1 MVSLT
6 TLRDAKGEVLDRGI
20 VVSYPKPRSYTGEDM
35 LEICVHGSPFLV
47 DAVVESFITAGAR
60 AAEPG
65 EFTRR
70 AVANG
75 KLDLV
80 QAEAVRDMVAAD
92 TAWQH
97 RNAREQLLGAL
108 SERFGQLRSSLVTAL
123 GAAEAALDYEAQG
136 VEVPRAELAAHI
148 GEGLQQI
155 RSLLAT
161 AGAGARIRDGLRVV
175 ILGPPN
181 AGKSTLFNHLCG
193 SERAIISP
201 RPGTTR
207 DVLEAEL
214 DINGIRIIVQDTAG
228 LRAGGDEIE
237 IEGHRRAQAAASA
250 ADLAV
255 LLWPMDGGDQ
265 PPVEEMMGKPPIIR
279 LRSKADLSP
288 DAPVDSGWFRLSC
301 HSGEGLGAFRRELA
315 RCARGDIADL
325 GGVVAIAERHRRAL
339 ETAERELKACDL
351 RLPETIAES
360 LRWALH
366 SIDHL
371 IGGVVTEDI
380 LDEVFS
386 AFCIGK

>member
-1 MVSLT
+1 
-6 TLRDAKGEVLDRGI
+6 
-20 VVSYPKPRSYTGEDM
+20 M
-35 LEICVHGSPFLV
+35 LEISVHGSPFLV

-80 QAEAVRDMVAAD
+80 QAEAVRDMVVAD

-123 GAAEAALDYEAQG
+123 GAAETALDYEAQG
-136 VEVPRAELAAHI
+136 VEVPHAELAGHV
-148 GEGLQQI
+148 GQSLQLI
-155 RSLLAT
+155 RSLLVT
-161 AGAGARIRDGLRVV
+161 AGAGARIRDGLRLA

-201 RPGTTR
+201 HPGTTR

-214 DINGIRIIVQDTAG
+214 DVNGIRIVVQDTAG
-228 LRAGGDEIE
+228 LRIGGDEVE
-237 IEGHRRAQAAASA
+237 IEGRRRAQAAASA

-255 LLWPMDGGDQ
+255 LLWAMDGGDEPSLEGVAGEQ
-265 PPVEEMMGKPPIIR
+265 PVIR
-279 LRSKADLSP
+279 VRSKADLSP
-288 DAPVDSGWFRLSC
+288 GTPVDPGWFRLSC
-301 HSGEGLGAFRRELA
+301 HSGEGLDVFQRELT
-315 RCARGDIADL
+315 RSARGDIADL
-325 GGVVAIAERHRRAL
+325 GGATAIAERHRRAL
-339 ETAERELKACDL
+339 EVAERELEDCDL
-351 RLPETIAES
+351 RLPEAIAES
-360 LRWALH
+360 LRWALR
-366 SIDHL
+366 SVDHL
-371 IGGVVTEDI
+371 IGEVVTEDV